1 MKEVIMRHFLL
12 ALFAASL
19 LLVLTTPEAHA
30 LVNFTK
36 YTFPT
41 STSQSAYLTGNF
53 NLSGTNA
60 DSTQTG
66 YNLSAVANYDL
77 FYRSLPFSYNFNML
91 GNVVS
96 ARSIADGAKSQ
107 DAYDVRATTRGNKYF
122 AEDRDWF
129 GFGAATFEYRKQL
142 GVDTTDDPYADVSAG
157 VGYGR
162 TIDATVLKQA
172 WRMQEDWKKYGVIKS
187 DLSDDQ
193 LIALARVIDRKS
205 EFQSR
210 YGSVEYRKYWY
221 EAMEEVVRGAG
232 VLSGPNL
239 GAMGIIRIQE
249 VLDEPTGRRITGW
262 DARVGGGLVLHNF
275 NGKKGDPF
283 ASAELDWS
291 RPLSIDLQLN
301 DNFYSRA
308 VFADDMSYLVGDY
321 FQVYYEITNRI
332 DWDNSVRAEV
342 NIPTVTGA
350 KTDVSGNFTSSFLFY
365 LENRLTFGPSFVVNY
380 HDNGV
385 DKALTNWSLL
395 GSITYRLR

>member
-1 MKEVIMRHFLL
+1 MRHLLL
-12 ALFAASL
+12 ALLIASA
-19 LLVLTTPEAHA
+19 LLVLVPPEAQA

-41 STSQSAYLTGNF
+41 STSQNAYLTGNF

-77 FYRSLPFSYNFNML
+77 FYRSLPFSYNFNLL
-91 GNVVS
+91 GNIVS
-96 ARSIADGAKSQ
+96 AKSITEGAKSQ

-122 AEDRDWF
+122 SDDKDWF

-142 GVDTTDDPYADVSAG
+142 GVDTTDDPYADVSVGA
-157 VGYGR
+157 GYGR

-172 WRMQEDWKKYGVIKS
+172 WRMQEDWKRFGVIKG

-205 EFQSR
+205 EFQSK
-210 YGSVEYRKYWY
+210 YGPVEYRKYWY
-221 EAMEEVVRGAG
+221 EAMEQVVRDAN
-232 VLSGPNL
+232 VLTGPNL

-262 DARVGGGLVLHNF
+262 EARVGGGLVLHNF

-308 VFADDMSYLVGDY
+308 VFATDMSYLVGDY

-342 NIPTVTGA
+342 NIPTATGA